1 MLSLQYIMFNDSPFN
16 HSQNTPD
23 IQAQLFAS
31 LVKAIAEAKDVH
43 ADANNPFHKSKYA
56 TLSAHLS
63 ALKPIFAKHNLAIVQ
78 LPIGTS
84 DSVGIRTCI
93 IHSNGAI
100 ISSDALVPVSETIKK
115 DKQTGEEYRTR
126 EMSGQQAGSLYSY
139 LRRYSL
145 ASIAGVATDDDDSE
159 TDRVIRSETF
169 VPRGVPDKPLATTK
183 FIANSNA
190 PANIS
195 APAPTASAG
204 DIDPTVPVP
213 FGNNKGTPIGELAE
227 KDLRY
232 WATTWEPRP
241 YEKTGKVTAKDAKL
255 KATAVA
261 LYSML
266 SNSAP
271 AQSTEDVPF

>member
-1 MLSLQYIMFNDSPFN
+1 MFNDYTFT
-16 HSQNTPD
+16 HAQNTTEQ
-23 IQAQLFAS
+23 QAQLFAS
-31 LVKAIAEAKDVH
+31 LVKAIAETKDVH

-63 ALKPIFAKHNLAIVQ
+63 ALKPIFAKHNLAIIQ
-78 LPIGTS
+78 LPIGS
-84 DSVGIRTCI
+84 NDSVGIRTCI
-93 IHSNGAI
+93 IHANGAI
-100 ISSDALVPVSETIKK
+100 ISSDALVPVSETRKK
-115 DKQTGEEYRTR
+115 DKQTGEEYTSR

-159 TDRVIRSETF
+159 ADRIVRSETPI
-169 VPRGVPDKPLATTK
+169 PRGIPSQQFATTK
-183 FIANSNA
+183 FIPNDNA
-190 PANIS
+190 PTNIV
-195 APAPTASAG
+195 APAPATNAG
-204 DIDPTVPVP
+204 DIDPNIPVP
-213 FGNNKGTPIGELAE
+213 FGNNKGTAIGQLAE
-227 KDLRY
+227 KDLKY

-266 SNSAP
+266 SNSSPAP
-271 AQSTEDVPF
+271 AQTEDVPF